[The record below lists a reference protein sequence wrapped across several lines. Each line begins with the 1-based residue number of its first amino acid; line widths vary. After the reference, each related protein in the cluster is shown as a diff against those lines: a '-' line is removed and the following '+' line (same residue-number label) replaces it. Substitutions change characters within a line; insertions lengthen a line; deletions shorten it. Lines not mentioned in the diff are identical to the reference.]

1 MALFG
6 PVGACV
12 IWYRKVLLYKIT
24 DLLYKITVRSLIDYS
39 LPLFA
44 NTLKLT
50 EIKGLEN
57 IQYRA
62 ARVATGALN
71 FISRER
77 LFEELD
83 WETIGNRPKFL
94 SLCIF
99 HKIHAQVTGPLIKPV
114 LQNWI
119 GKEMFPEIKGGGI
132 CPTPS
137 LPSIS

>member
-39 LPLFA
+39 LSLFA
-44 NTLKLT
+44 NNLKLT

-62 ARVATGALN
+62 ARVVTGALN

-77 LFEELD
+77 LFEELG
-83 WETIGNRPKFL
+83 WETIGNKPKFWVCV
-94 SLCIF
+94 SF
-99 HKIHAQVTGPLIKPV
+99 TRYTFKRQDR
-114 LQNWI
+114 
-119 GKEMFPEIKGGGI
+119 
-132 CPTPS
+132 
-137 LPSIS
+137 